1 MRLIVFLHGTV
12 LMHSAALGR
21 KRAERV
27 AQVLAGDPTIR
38 DYVGYVPVGGAV
50 AKLRRWHDAGA
61 VIDYLSSHKNP
72 PDVAADEL
80 MLRKHGFPDGRV
92 FSRAP
97 GETYGDI
104 AARELPDV
112 LIEDD
117 CESIGA
123 HHITYPQI
131 RPDARERI
139 ESIVVPEFG
148 GIDHLPDNPA
158 DLLAWR
164 P

>member
-61 VIDYLSSHKNP
+61 VIDYLSSHKN
-72 PDVAADEL
+72 
-80 MLRKHGFPDGRV
+80 
-92 FSRAP
+92 
-97 GETYGDI
+97 
-104 AARELPDV
+104 
-112 LIEDD
+112 
-117 CESIGA
+117 
-123 HHITYPQI
+123 
-131 RPDARERI
+131 RPY
-139 ESIVVPEFG
+139 
-148 GIDHLPDNPA
+148 
-158 DLLAWR
+158 
-164 P
+164 